1 MKGGG
6 VKLLRYTILTLL
18 ALGGPLAWAAP
29 RTISLDEAHR
39 LAIQNN
45 PNVGLMAGTIEQAE
59 ILRWRAWALLLPNL
73 SADGSITRSDQEIT
87 FAMPDFEALITGAVA
102 EAMGGVAP
110 SPGPGDEMVIQELW
124 GKQVG
129 FTANIALFN
138 PQALPLL
145 RNAYD
150 HIKAS
155 RIQGEVGRND
165 LLFAVTAAFYG
176 LRSSQAAQGISAKDL
191 ETAREFLHL
200 AEVSRAVGNA
210 VKVDVL
216 RAEIAVTEAEK
227 AVLDAEDSVH
237 LARTSLATL
246 IGVDGAFDIASPPAP
261 QPVAAA
267 LDAAVSHAL
276 TRRRDLETL
285 DLQARMVARDKDH
298 TWTKFIPTLDMT
310 WNWSWNSA
318 AGFADDHDSWRLIFG
333 ARWNLFSGGQRIA
346 ELHEKD
352 VSIRMAGLRRT
363 QLEMSIRED
372 VERRVVELERCQRN
386 RRLVEKQQAL
396 AAENHR
402 LVSRQ
407 YEEGL
412 STGLDLLD
420 ATNTLSRVRRA
431 LVLEEL
437 RCDLAVLSLNRTAGE
452 ILDAARDDRPV
463 PELPF

>member
-6 VKLLRYTILTLL
+6 LKLLQVLILVLVAL
-18 ALGGPLAWAAP
+18 AGSLAWAAP
-29 RTISLDEAHR
+29 RAISLDEAHR

-45 PNVGLMAGTIEQAE
+45 PNVGLIAGTVERAE

-73 SADGSITRSDQEIT
+73 SANGSITRSDQEIT
-87 FAMPDFEALITGAVA
+87 FGMPDFEALITGAVT

-110 SPGPGDEMVIQELW
+110 APGPGDEMVIQELW
-124 GKQVG
+124 GKQFG

-150 HIKAS
+150 NIKAS

-176 LRSSQAAQGISAKDL
+176 LRSSQAARGISAKTL
-191 ETAREFLHL
+191 ETAREFLRL

-216 RAEIAVTEAEK
+216 RAAIAVTEAEK

-237 LARTSLATL
+237 LARTALATL
-246 IGVDGAFDIASPPAP
+246 LGVQGELEITPPPAP
-261 QPVAAA
+261 EAVAEE

-276 TRRRDLETL
+276 DKRRDLEAL

-298 TWTKFIPTLDMT
+298 TWTQFIPTLDMT
-310 WNWSWNSA
+310 WNWTWNSA

-333 ARWNLFSGGQRIA
+333 ARWNIFNGGQRIA
-346 ELHEKD
+346 ELKEKD
-352 VSIRMAGLRRT
+352 VSIRMAGLRRA

-372 VERRVVELERCQRN
+372 VEKRVVELERCQRN
-386 RRLVEKQQAL
+386 RRMVEKQQAL
-396 AAENHR
+396 AVENHR

-412 STGLDLLD
+412 STGLELLD

-452 ILDAARDDRPV
+452 VLDAARDDRPV